1 MKDERENFLAR
12 WSRRKGDARAESS
25 DVIHEESEQASST
38 TSSDHEGLPTDQGTI
53 DRQEVESNVLAELP
67 SIDSITAETDIRA
80 FLKPGVPADLSRAAL
95 RRAWSSDPAIRDF
108 VGLVENGWD
117 FNNPDAV
124 PGFGTISVEE
134 AAQLVTQTFGG
145 HDGEK
150 KRNEKVEEQQSAQSC
165 GVSSPANVADPVPDP
180 PDEVAEHDV
189 RSVTENVAVQETH
202 NVTQN
207 NSDS

>member
-1 MKDERENFLAR
+1 MKDEHENFLAR
-12 WSRRKGDARAESS
+12 WSRRKSDARAESS
-25 DVIHEESEQASST
+25 DVIHEEQASST

-53 DRQEVESNVLAELP
+53 DRPEPVSNVLAELP
-67 SIDSITAETDIRA
+67 PIDSITAETDIRV

-145 HDGEK
+145 HDGERQK
-150 KRNEKVEEQQSAQSC
+150 SEKIEEQQPTQSC
-165 GVSSPANVADPVPDP
+165 GVSSPAKVADPVPDP
-180 PDEVAEHDV
+180 PYEVAEHDAQ
-189 RSVTENVAVQETH
+189 SVTENVAVQETH
-202 NVTQN
+202 R
-207 NSDS
+207 DA